1 MRRGMQFS
9 VGAIVGTLVTVVIAL
24 AVINRVDFLKKIT
37 TPSA

>member
-1 MRRGMQFS
+1 MRGMHFS